1 MLESRR
7 GSGIRKVLRSAA
19 PTCPEVVRACQLAS
33 RQILR
38 GEDCCRLFFK
48 QFRYQPEGYCIEGE
62 HEVPTIFAKLQAL
75 NSGKIADKDEAS
87 AFPLGPDI
95 QVIHDMMVNLYNT
108 LECRSG
114 KVMEIVRCFATL
126 SFGHTSS
133 VSIMK
138 Q

>member
-1 MLESRR
+1 MTSVLKVLESRR

-48 QFRYQPEGYCIEGE
+48 QFRYQPGGYCIE
-62 HEVPTIFAKLQAL
+62 
-75 NSGKIADKDEAS
+75 GKIADKDEAS

-95 QVIHDMMVNLYNT
+95 QVNT
-108 LECRSG
+108 LHKEQHSLLYQCS
-114 KVMEIVRCFATL
+114 
-126 SFGHTSS
+126 
-133 VSIMK
+133 
-138 Q
+138 

>member
-1 MLESRR
+1 MPLPPQVLESRR

-62 HEVPTIFAKLQAL
+62 PGYQKY
-75 NSGKIADKDEAS
+75 SPSYK
-87 AFPLGPDI
+87 
-95 QVIHDMMVNLYNT
+95 
-108 LECRSG
+108 R
-114 KVMEIVRCFATL
+114 
-126 SFGHTSS
+126 
-133 VSIMK
+133 
-138 Q
+138 